1 MMTATTTL
9 EFKFGQKHIDY
20 MRRCRDCEINVA
32 EGAVRAGKTVDNV
45 FAFAAELETALSRAV
60 AAEKAA
66 KQILEVE

>member
-32 EGAVRAGKTVDNV
+32 EGAVRAGKSATR
-45 FAFAAELETALSRAV
+45 S
-60 AAEKAA
+60 
-66 KQILEVE
+66 